1 MLKRSIKVRPRPRP
15 RRLRRARCADRR
27 PSSRATKNIG
37 KNNKRLKG
45 AGDILALRRLVFERV
60 RTLWAARLGTW
71 CAVDF
76 EAWDRD
82 HALLLEFGWR
92 AARWPRSGAAQPEPE
107 PETDHGHLV
116 VRERRH
122 YSQTY
127 VPNNKEVRAREAWAR
142 RGH

>member
-1 MLKRSIKVRPRPRP
+1 M
-15 RRLRRARCADRR
+15 
-27 PSSRATKNIG
+27 
-37 KNNKRLKG
+37 
-45 AGDILALRRLVFERV
+45 
-60 RTLWAARLGTW
+60 
-71 CAVDF
+71 VDF

-107 PETDHGHLV
+107 PAPETDHGHLV

-127 VPNNKEVRAREAWAR
+127 VPNNKEVRV
-142 RGH
+142 RGLMWGAAGMD